1 MTDLHLAYRRADRTR
16 ADIVRQCLGALGVT
30 VGGDI
35 EPKAKG
41 AAGRAAAAKA
51 AREAIASARAVLVLW
66 PDCILD
72 PTENLAAL
80 IQEAR
85 LAQEA
90 GKLVAARLAD
100 IDTTRL
106 EAPFDTVAAPD
117 LSRWLADEARRG
129 DDPALLAMLGVLG
142 PLLGRPGL
150 AEMAAAVEA
159 DRGKDGEAAM
169 MAFARRHP
177 DDPAAVALWD
187 RIEKAERERFAAEFR
202 KAHGV
207 LADRHQAA
215 EHRLRQTVEAFAAH
229 LKALRTGA
237 PTATPDP
244 KVAITDGVAAL
255 KESVTRL
262 ANDNAR
268 LETALARSQALRQAE
283 QTGRSRTRALLVAAS
298 AAALILG
305 SAAGA
310 IVTEYAGPFR
320 GDAHPRIAALAVLAQ
335 ERASVADASTG
346 EIARLRTEARAA
358 QRRAETAEAN
368 LRVARTHLAHAQTE
382 VIQRQ
387 GQAGEAAGQLRRL
400 QGELQAAQQQAATAQ
415 QQAAAVQ
422 QRLAEAEARITAA
435 EARFATAE
443 AEARSLREAQ
453 SRTAAAAPAQPSPE
467 TTGSIRRPPQ
477 AEPTQPAAAAPLPEP
492 RPQDGDV
499 TGSVPPPPPA
509 LDGPHRHRRDRW
521 SFAPVP
527 GFRLESE
534 NDLPGPVNSVLVH
547 ESVPEAVIVISAN
560 HAGRG
565 GSCSP
570 QDWYWENVME
580 GPRQRRGP
588 MTQDAGLPANAG
600 GFRGFSVRGRG
611 VLHGER
617 FRNDLDY
624 YDLVAQR
631 RNEPGVVYL
640 VQARFP
646 RAMATDMIRQVNAM
660 WQSFEVTGPRAYPT
674 RC

>member
-1 MTDLHLAYRRADRTR
+1 MTDLHLACRRADRAR
-16 ADIVRQCLGALGVT
+16 ADILRQHLGALGVT
-30 VGGDI
+30 VADDI

-41 AAGRAAAAKA
+41 AAGRAAAARA
-51 AREAIASARAVLVLW
+51 ARESIASARAVLVLW
-66 PDCILD
+66 PDSILD
-72 PTENLAAL
+72 PTENHTAL
-80 IQEAR
+80 LQEAR
-85 LAQEA
+85 LAHES

-100 IDTTRL
+100 IDVTRL
-106 EAPFDTVAAPD
+106 EAPFDTVPAPD
-117 LSRWLADEARRG
+117 LSRWLADETRRG
-129 DDPALLAMLGVLG
+129 DDPALLALLGGLG

-150 AEMAAAVEA
+150 AEMAAALEA
-159 DRGKDGEAAM
+159 DRGRDGEVAM

-177 DDPAAVALWD
+177 EDPAAVALWG

-207 LADRHQAA
+207 LTDRHQAA
-215 EHRLRQTVEAFAAH
+215 EQRLRQTVEAFAAH
-229 LKALRTGA
+229 LKALRAGE
-237 PTATPDP
+237 PTSAPDP

-268 LETALARSQALRQAE
+268 LETALARTQAQHQAE
-283 QTGRSRTRALLVAAS
+283 QTGRSRMRALLVAAS

-305 SAAGA
+305 SLAGA
-310 IVTEYAGPFR
+310 VVTEYAGPLR
-320 GDAHPRIAALAVLAQ
+320 GDAHPRIATLAALAQ
-335 ERASVADASTG
+335 ERASVAEASTG
-346 EIARLRTEARAA
+346 EIARLRTEARTA

-387 GQAGEAAGQLRRL
+387 GQAGEAAGQLKRL
-400 QGELQAAQQQAATAQ
+400 QAELQAAQQQAATM
-415 QQAAAVQ
+415 Q
-422 QRLAEAEARITAA
+422 QRLTEAEARLAAA
-435 EARFATAE
+435 EARVTTAE
-443 AEARSLREAQ
+443 AETRSLREAQ
-453 SRTAAAAPAQPSPE
+453 ARATAAAPGQPAPE
-467 TTGSIRRPPQ
+467 TTGSIRRLPQ
-477 AEPTQPAAAAPLPEP
+477 AEAGAPAAAPPMPEP

-499 TGSVPPPPPA
+499 TGSVPPAPPA
-509 LDGPHRHRRDRW
+509 LEGPHRHRRDRW

-534 NDLPGPVNSVLVH
+534 NDLPGPVNSVLIH
-547 ESVPEAVIVISAN
+547 ESVPEAVIVVSAN
-560 HAGRG
+560 HAGRDG
-565 GSCSP
+565 TCSP

-631 RNEPGVVYL
+631 RNEPGIIYL

-646 RAMATDMIRQVNAM
+646 RAMAADVIRQVNAM